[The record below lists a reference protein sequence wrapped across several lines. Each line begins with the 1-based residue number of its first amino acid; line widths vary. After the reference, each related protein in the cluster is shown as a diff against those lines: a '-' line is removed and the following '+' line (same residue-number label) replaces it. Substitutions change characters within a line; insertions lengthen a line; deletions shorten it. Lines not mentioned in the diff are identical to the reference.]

1 MFNLNHSHVEYVFIL
16 QSSLSVSPSP
26 QRCIFCDQEPI
37 CIQSEGKKLGI
48 NESGFCPISASSLKT
63 NLSWKPVQ
71 FNRNSP
77 RLGWGAHLCQLIVPQ
92 HEQVIPRF
100 WYSVSPVGIARQSLV
115 LVRARSDN
123 A

>member
-1 MFNLNHSHVEYVFIL
+1 MFLFCSHHCLYPPALRDVYFVTKDQF
-16 QSSLSVSPSP
+16 VS
-26 QRCIFCDQEPI
+26 RVR
-37 CIQSEGKKLGI
+37 GKKLGI
-48 NESGFCPISASSLKT
+48 NESGFCPISAASLKT